1 MHFGCSSSLIAMFWT
16 AVALYL
22 GEENDLLGTV
32 CPAEKRPGQ
41 MLDRPGRNK
50 QAAAQHRYRS
60 GWPWCEF

>member
-1 MHFGCSSSLIAMFWT
+1 MFWT